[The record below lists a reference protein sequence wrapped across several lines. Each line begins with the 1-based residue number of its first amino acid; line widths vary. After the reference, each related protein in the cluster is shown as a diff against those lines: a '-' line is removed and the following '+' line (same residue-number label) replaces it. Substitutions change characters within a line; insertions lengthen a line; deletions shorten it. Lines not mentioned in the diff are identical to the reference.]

1 MKAAHLLSDIYAPTA
16 KAKQLYLDP
25 RTKIVLCLAVSFIM
39 LESTTSLVVNA
50 LQIALAALPLIFL
63 LMLGKHKMAVYYLC
77 AYVFASLVPQLLVPL
92 LPDIINLLFT
102 GMIALMTQILPGMM
116 MAYFLIVSTSV
127 SEFVTAM
134 DRMHVPKSISVPM
147 SVLFRFFPT
156 IVEEY
161 GHVRDA
167 MRMREVGNLRQPMA
181 MLEYRMVPFMTS
193 IVSIGNDLASSALT
207 RGLSAPVRRTNVCPI
222 GFTWRDGLALVLTGV
237 LTGGCIAIFLIY
249 R

>member
-181 MLEYRMVPFMTS
+181 MLEYRMVPFMAS

-222 GFTWRDGLALVLTGV
+222 GFTWRDGLAFV

>member
-1 MKAAHLLSDIYAPTA
+1 MKATHLLSDIYAPTA

-193 IVSIGNDLASSALT
+193 IVSIGNDLAASALT
-207 RGLSAPVRRTNVCPI
+207 RGLSTPVRRTNVCPI
-222 GFTWRDGLALVLTGV
+222 GFTWRDGLALVLM
-237 LTGGCIAIFLIY
+237 GGCIAIFLIY

>member
-25 RTKIVLCLAVSFIM
+25 RTKIVLCLVVSFIM

-92 LPDIINLLFT
+92 LPTVINLLFT

-167 MRMREVGNLRQPMA
+167 MRMREVGDLRQPMA

-193 IVSIGNDLASSALT
+193 IVSIGNDLAASALT

-222 GFTWRDGLALVLTGV
+222 GFAWRDGLALV

>member
-39 LESTTSLVVNA
+39 LDSTISPVMNA

-63 LMLGKHKMAVYYLC
+63 LMLGKHKMAVYYVC
-77 AYVFASLVPQLLVPL
+77 AYAFASLVPALLVPY
-92 LPDIINLLFT
+92 LPAIINLLFT

-116 MAYFLIVSTSV
+116 MAYFLLASTSV

-167 MRMREVGNLRQPMA
+167 TRMREVGNLRQPMA

-193 IVSIGNDLASSALT
+193 IVSIGNDLAASALT

-222 GFTWRDGLALVLTGV
+222 GFTWRDGLALVLTG
-237 LTGGCIAIFLIY
+237 GCIAIFLIY
-249 R
+249 C

>member
-39 LESTTSLVVNA
+39 LESTTSPVVNA

-92 LPDIINLLFT
+92 LPAIINLLFT

-181 MLEYRMVPFMTS
+181 MLEYRMVPFMMS
-193 IVSIGNDLASSALT
+193 IVSIGNDLAASALT

-222 GFTWRDGLALVLTGV
+222 GFTWRDGLALVM
-237 LTGGCIAIFLIY
+237 TGGCIAIFLIY

>member
-25 RTKIVLCLAVSFIM
+25 RTKIVLCLVVSFIM

-156 IVEEY
+156 IAEEY

-193 IVSIGNDLASSALT
+193 IVSIGNDLAASALT

-222 GFTWRDGLALVLTGV
+222 GFTWRDGLALVLTG
-237 LTGGCIAIFLIY
+237 GCIAIFLIY

>member
-25 RTKIVLCLAVSFIM
+25 RTKIVLCLVVSFIM

-193 IVSIGNDLASSALT
+193 IVSIGNDLAASALT

-222 GFTWRDGLALVLTGV
+222 GFTWRDGLALVLM
-237 LTGGCIAIFLIY
+237 GGCIAIFLIY

>member
-25 RTKIVLCLAVSFIM
+25 RTKIVLCLVVSFIM

-50 LQIALAALPLIFL
+50 LQIALAVLPLIFL

-193 IVSIGNDLASSALT
+193 IVSIGNDLAASALT

-222 GFTWRDGLALVLTGV
+222 GFTWRDGLAFV

>member
-1 MKAAHLLSDIYAPTA
+1 MKVAHLLSDIYAPTA

-39 LESTTSLVVNA
+39 LDSTISPVVNA

-63 LMLGKHKMAVYYLC
+63 LMLRKYKMAAYYLC

-92 LPDIINLLFT
+92 LPAIINLLFT

-181 MLEYRMVPFMTS
+181 MLEYRMVPFLTS
-193 IVSIGNDLASSALT
+193 IVSIGNDLAASALT

-222 GFTWRDGLALVLTGV
+222 GFTWRDGLAFV

>member
-1 MKAAHLLSDIYAPTA
+1 MKAAHLLSDIYASTA

-25 RTKIVLCLAVSFIM
+25 RTKIVLCLAVFFIM
-39 LESTTSLVVNA
+39 LDSTISPVVNA

-193 IVSIGNDLASSALT
+193 IVSIGNDLAASALT

-222 GFTWRDGLALVLTGV
+222 GFTWRDGLALVLTG
-237 LTGGCIAIFLIY
+237 GCIAIFLIY

>member
-25 RTKIVLCLAVSFIM
+25 RTKIVLCLAVSFII
-39 LESTTSLVVNA
+39 LDSTISPVVNA

-63 LMLGKHKMAVYYLC
+63 LMLRKYKMTVYYLC

-92 LPDIINLLFT
+92 LPAIINLLFT

-134 DRMHVPKSISVPM
+134 DRMHV
-147 SVLFRFFPT
+147 PT

-193 IVSIGNDLASSALT
+193 IVSIGNDLAASALT

-222 GFTWRDGLALVLTGV
+222 GFTWRDGLALVLTG
-237 LTGGCIAIFLIY
+237 GCIAIFLIY

>member
-25 RTKIVLCLAVSFIM
+25 RTKIVLCLVVSFIM

-63 LMLGKHKMAVYYLC
+63 LMLGKHKMAVYYVC
-77 AYVFASLVPQLLVPL
+77 AYVFASLVPALLVSY
-92 LPDIINLLFT
+92 LPAVINLLFT

-116 MAYFLIVSTSV
+116 MAYFFLASTSV

-193 IVSIGNDLASSALT
+193 IVSIGNDLATSALT

-222 GFTWRDGLALVLTGV
+222 GFTWRDGLAFVLTGV
-237 LTGGCIAIFLIY
+237 CIAIFLIY

>member
-25 RTKIVLCLAVSFIM
+25 RTKIVLCLVVSFIM

-50 LQIALAALPLIFL
+50 LQIALAALLLIFL

-181 MLEYRMVPFMTS
+181 MLAYRMVPFMTS
-193 IVSIGNDLASSALT
+193 IVSIGNDLAASALT

-222 GFTWRDGLALVLTGV
+222 GFTWRDGLAFV

>member
-25 RTKIVLCLAVSFIM
+25 RTKIVLCLVVSFIM

-92 LPDIINLLFT
+92 LPDVINLLFT

-181 MLEYRMVPFMTS
+181 MLEYRMVPFLTS
-193 IVSIGNDLASSALT
+193 IVSIGNDLAASALT

-222 GFTWRDGLALVLTGV
+222 GFTWRDGLAFV

>member
-39 LESTTSLVVNA
+39 LDSTISPVVNA
-50 LQIALAALPLIFL
+50 LQIALAMLPLVFL
-63 LMLGKHKMAVYYLC
+63 LMLHKCKMAVYYLC

-92 LPDIINLLFT
+92 LPAIINLLFT
-102 GMIALMTQILPGMM
+102 GMIAPMTQILPGMM

-193 IVSIGNDLASSALT
+193 IVSIGNDLAASALT

-222 GFTWRDGLALVLTGV
+222 GFTWRDGLALVLTG
-237 LTGGCIAIFLIY
+237 GCIAIFLIY

>member
-39 LESTTSLVVNA
+39 LDSTTSPVVNA

-92 LPDIINLLFT
+92 LPAMINLLFT

-193 IVSIGNDLASSALT
+193 IVSIGNDLAASALT

-222 GFTWRDGLALVLTGV
+222 GFTWRDGLALVLM
-237 LTGGCIAIFLIY
+237 GGCIAIFLIY

>member
-1 MKAAHLLSDIYAPTA
+1 MKVAHLLSDIYAPTA

-39 LESTTSLVVNA
+39 LDSTISPVVNA
-50 LQIALAALPLIFL
+50 LQITLAALPLIFL
-63 LMLGKHKMAVYYLC
+63 LMLRKYKMAAYYLC

-92 LPDIINLLFT
+92 LPAIINLLFT

-193 IVSIGNDLASSALT
+193 IVSIGNDLAASALT

-222 GFTWRDGLALVLTGV
+222 GFTWRDGLAFV

>member
-222 GFTWRDGLALVLTGV
+222 GFTWRDGLAFV

>member
-25 RTKIVLCLAVSFIM
+25 RTKIVLCLVVSFIM

-102 GMIALMTQILPGMM
+102 GMIALMTQILPGML

-193 IVSIGNDLASSALT
+193 IVRVPHWLHLARRAGICPDRRLYCHFSH
-207 RGLSAPVRRTNVCPI
+207 LS
-222 GFTWRDGLALVLTGV
+222 L
-237 LTGGCIAIFLIY
+237 GGA
-249 R
+249 

>member
-25 RTKIVLCLAVSFIM
+25 RTKIVLCLVVSFIM

-102 GMIALMTQILPGMM
+102 GMIALMTQILPGMI

-193 IVSIGNDLASSALT
+193 IVSIGNDLAASALT

-222 GFTWRDGLALVLTGV
+222 GFTWRDGLAFV

>member
-39 LESTTSLVVNA
+39 LDSTTSPVVNA

-92 LPDIINLLFT
+92 LPAMINLLFT

-167 MRMREVGNLRQPMA
+167 MRMREVGSLRQPMA

-193 IVSIGNDLASSALT
+193 IVSIGNDLAASALT

-222 GFTWRDGLALVLTGV
+222 GFTWRDGLAFV

>member
-1 MKAAHLLSDIYAPTA
+1 MKEAHLLSDIYAPTA

-39 LESTTSLVVNA
+39 LDSTTSPVVNA

-92 LPDIINLLFT
+92 LPAMINLLFT

-167 MRMREVGNLRQPMA
+167 MRMREVGSLRQPMA

-193 IVSIGNDLASSALT
+193 IVSIGNDLAASALT

-222 GFTWRDGLALVLTGV
+222 GFAWRDGLAFV

>member
-25 RTKIVLCLAVSFIM
+25 RTKIVLCLVVSFIM

-167 MRMREVGNLRQPMA
+167 MRMREVGDLRQPMG

-193 IVSIGNDLASSALT
+193 IVSIGNDLAASALT

-222 GFTWRDGLALVLTGV
+222 GFTWRDGLAFV

>member
-39 LESTTSLVVNA
+39 LDSTISPVVNG

-63 LMLGKHKMAVYYLC
+63 LMLRKYKMAAYYLC
-77 AYVFASLVPQLLVPL
+77 AYVFASLVPQLLVSL
-92 LPDIINLLFT
+92 LPAMINLLFT

-167 MRMREVGNLRQPMA
+167 MRMREIGNLRQPMA

-193 IVSIGNDLASSALT
+193 IVSIGNDLAASALT

-222 GFTWRDGLALVLTGV
+222 GFTWRDGLAFV

>member
-25 RTKIVLCLAVSFIM
+25 RTKIVLYLAVSFIM
-39 LESTTSLVVNA
+39 LESTTSPVVNA

-193 IVSIGNDLASSALT
+193 IVSIGNDLAASALT

-222 GFTWRDGLALVLTGV
+222 GFTWRDGLAFV

>member
-1 MKAAHLLSDIYAPTA
+1 MKVAHLLSDIYAPTA

-39 LESTTSLVVNA
+39 LDSTISPVVNA

-63 LMLGKHKMAVYYLC
+63 LMLRKYKMAAYYLC

-92 LPDIINLLFT
+92 LPAIINLLFT

-181 MLEYRMVPFMTS
+181 MLEYRMVPFMMS
-193 IVSIGNDLASSALT
+193 IVSIGNDLAASALT

-222 GFTWRDGLALVLTGV
+222 GFTWRDGLAFV

>member
-25 RTKIVLCLAVSFIM
+25 RTKIVLCLVVSFIM

-193 IVSIGNDLASSALT
+193 IVSIGNDLAASALT

-222 GFTWRDGLALVLTGV
+222 GFTWRDGLALVLTG
-237 LTGGCIAIFLIY
+237 GCIAIFLIY

>member
-25 RTKIVLCLAVSFIM
+25 RTKIVLCLVVSFIM

-92 LPDIINLLFT
+92 LPDVINLLFT

-181 MLEYRMVPFMTS
+181 MLEYRMVPFLTS
-193 IVSIGNDLASSALT
+193 IVSIGNDLAASALT
-207 RGLSAPVRRTNVCPI
+207 RGLSASVRRTNVCPI
-222 GFTWRDGLALVLTGV
+222 GFTWRDGLAFV

>member
-39 LESTTSLVVNA
+39 LESTTSLVVNG

-116 MAYFLIVSTSV
+116 MAYFLLASTSV

-193 IVSIGNDLASSALT
+193 IVSIGNDLAASALT

-222 GFTWRDGLALVLTGV
+222 GFTWRDGLALVLTG
-237 LTGGCIAIFLIY
+237 GCIAIFLIY

>member
-25 RTKIVLCLAVSFIM
+25 RTKIVLCLVVSFIM

-77 AYVFASLVPQLLVPL
+77 AYAFASLVPQLLVPL
-92 LPDIINLLFT
+92 LPTVINLLFT

-193 IVSIGNDLASSALT
+193 IVSIGNDLAASALT

-222 GFTWRDGLALVLTGV
+222 GFTWRDGLALVLTG
-237 LTGGCIAIFLIY
+237 GCIAIFLIY

>member
-39 LESTTSLVVNA
+39 LDSTISPVVNA

-63 LMLGKHKMAVYYLC
+63 LMLHKCKMAVYYLC

-193 IVSIGNDLASSALT
+193 IVSIGNDLAASALT

-222 GFTWRDGLALVLTGV
+222 GFTWRDGLAFV

>member
-39 LESTTSLVVNA
+39 LDSTTSLVVNA

-167 MRMREVGNLRQPMA
+167 MRMREVGNLRQPIA

-193 IVSIGNDLASSALT
+193 IVSIGNDLAASALT

-222 GFTWRDGLALVLTGV
+222 GFTWRDGLALVLTG
-237 LTGGCIAIFLIY
+237 GCIAIFLIY

>member
-25 RTKIVLCLAVSFIM
+25 RTKIVLCLVVSFIM

-193 IVSIGNDLASSALT
+193 IVSIGNDLAASALT

-222 GFTWRDGLALVLTGV
+222 GFTWRDGLALVLTG
-237 LTGGCIAIFLIY
+237 GCIAIFLIY
-249 R
+249 H

>member
-25 RTKIVLCLAVSFIM
+25 RTKIVLCLVVSFIM

-102 GMIALMTQILPGMM
+102 GMIALMTQILPGML

-193 IVSIGNDLASSALT
+193 IVSIGNDLAASALT

-222 GFTWRDGLALVLTGV
+222 GFTWRDGLAFV